1 MKKFFPL
8 EVIESEGIK
17 YALGKARLNEIY
29 RERVHG
35 AKAAQQNANFMPSA
49 RIIPCKVRVWIIL
62 EGDNPSF
69 LLKGIKRAGAG
80 GGGAAAGGRGP
91 SRRLGR
97 AGALRLRAA
106 APRPCPFHALQ

>member
-8 EVIESEGIK
+8 EVIEAEGIK

-62 EGDNPSF
+62 EEDNPSF
-69 LLKGIKRAGAG
+69 FIEG
-80 GGGAAAGGRGP
+80 
-91 SRRLGR
+91 
-97 AGALRLRAA
+97 
-106 APRPCPFHALQ
+106 H

>member
-35 AKAAQQNANFMPSA
+35 AKAAPQGRKSA
-49 RIIPCKVRVWIIL
+49 IFDGIIPCTL
-62 EGDNPSF
+62 TLF
-69 LLKGIKRAGAG
+69 MLK
-80 GGGAAAGGRGP
+80 
-91 SRRLGR
+91 
-97 AGALRLRAA
+97 
-106 APRPCPFHALQ
+106 

>member
-62 EGDNPSF
+62 EEDNPSF
-69 LLKGIKRAGAG
+69 FIEG
-80 GGGAAAGGRGP
+80 
-91 SRRLGR
+91 
-97 AGALRLRAA
+97 
-106 APRPCPFHALQ
+106 H

>member
-8 EVIESEGIK
+8 EAIEAEGIK

-49 RIIPCKVRVWIIL
+49 RAAPCKLRV
-62 EGDNPSF
+62 
-69 LLKGIKRAGAG
+69 
-80 GGGAAAGGRGP
+80 
-91 SRRLGR
+91 
-97 AGALRLRAA
+97 LRLKTNKICLKIARKHK
-106 APRPCPFHALQ
+106 FN